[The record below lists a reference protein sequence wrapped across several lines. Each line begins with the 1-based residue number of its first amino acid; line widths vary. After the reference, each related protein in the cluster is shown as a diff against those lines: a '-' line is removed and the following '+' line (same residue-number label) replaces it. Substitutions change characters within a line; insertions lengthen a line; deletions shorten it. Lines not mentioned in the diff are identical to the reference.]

1 MKVSVRKRVAET
13 RKNRR
18 ENSPTAALLRDFSK
32 RDRGLYEALRQWRSD
47 EAKNLGKPPYV
58 IFKDA
63 TLLEIVRE
71 RPTTLEALRRV
82 SGIGEKKLVN
92 YGDAVLEIVS
102 NES

>member
-1 MKVSVRKRVAET
+1 M
-13 RKNRR
+13 
-18 ENSPTAALLRDFSK
+18 
-32 RDRGLYEALRQWRSD
+32 
-47 EAKNLGKPPYV
+47 GKPPYV